1 MKSIKINGVT
11 IQRGNSKMGNVMHI
25 NLPPPMT
32 CKGRPCLTD
41 GCYAMK
47 FYKIRKEVKN
57 SWDSNWE
64 ALVTDRHKYFE
75 SIAEAIGKV
84 KPKMFRWHS
93 AGDIP
98 DINYLF
104 RMEAVAVQFP
114 DTKFMCFTKQ
124 LEIVFDA
131 ERMSTGMIRPIRYVL
146 SGWPGFNVP
155 KQLRK
160 MFPTAWLCDERD
172 PDPNIPTDSLP
183 CSGGCETCGV
193 CWALK
198 PGQSVMFLKH

>member
-1 MKSIKINGVT
+1 MKSIKIDGVT

-47 FYKIRKEVKN
+47 FYKIRKEVKK
-57 SWDSNWE
+57 SWDSNWAVLQE
-64 ALVTDRHKYFE
+64 RRDLYFDA
-75 SIAEAIGKV
+75 IAQAVDKV

-98 DINYLF
+98 NFNYIMN
-104 RMEAVAVQFP
+104 MEDVARRNP
-114 DTKFMCFTKQ
+114 DTRFMCFTKNYD
-124 LEIVFDA
+124 LMSMLRAHKGLVSGNSRYIVSA
-131 ERMSTGMIRPIRYVL
+131 
-146 SGWPGFNVP
+146 WPGMELEEWVKGLYP
-155 KQLRK
+155 V
-160 MFPTAWLCDERD
+160 AWMHDEKN
-172 PDPNIPTDSLP
+172 PDPNIPEDALP

-198 PGQSVMFLKH
+198 PGQSVVFDKH